1 MTTRDKR
8 DKEDNNVEDREE
20 DFKQMQEG
28 KKAEQINEVKGESN
42 DEQCRR
48 L

>member
-1 MTTRDKR
+1 MTTRDER
-8 DKEDNNVEDREE
+8 DKEDNDVKSREE

-28 KKAEQINEVKGESN
+28 KEAEQVN
-42 DEQCRR
+42 DEEQCRR

>member
-1 MTTRDKR
+1 MR
-8 DKEDNNVEDREE
+8 DKEESKMKSREE

-28 KKAEQINEVKGESN
+28 KKAEQING